1 LTYLTA
7 GAAAPTLTAALGGSS
22 LAGGIAAGALSG
34 AAISGG
40 MAAIQGKDAGQAAL
54 MGGLGGGVAG
64 GLGAYADAP
73 NLLAEMSQKTAT
85 TAGTEAGRELTQ
97 KTLEASANATLNPA
111 TGNIAPPDVSNVY
124 SGLAGQPT
132 VPPGTLPT
140 GIAPTPGYSA
150 TELDAL
156 ARGQGVFAEGSAAL
170 PGSAPNTQSLFDAE
184 AAARGGASRTVGL
197 KPDTF
202 YSGLGSYGKAGVQAL
217 PVLGLLQDEQQ
228 GAGPTDTYQSPL
240 RRISPDFRA
249 YEPPR
254 PNPYYS
260 AQYPR
265 YAAEGGIM
273 QSYQAGGPVE
283 RMSMANTA
291 MNPQGGLY
299 PMGMIDKTQYAT
311 PTQRPVS
318 AEMVDEAPAY
328 ERSNPM
334 LMASGG
340 QVKGYAAGGK
350 TMLPQF
356 QDLSGSQPIQ
366 QSFENPRGTMSP
378 EMQAYYAQDFANQG
392 VKAAANAALMDSSGL
407 LPERGTS
414 PSQIAATQ
422 IAQPTG
428 QSMFPG
434 AASMQSS
441 FGQGAQGYPSFTMGS
456 GGFGGGSGGAFPLE
470 GRYGIVKMNTGGA
483 ARLPKGD
490 AGLYRDAD
498 STTRSQDSFTAAL
511 TRLNAMQKKAN
522 IKGLPALKAVAQ
534 PLGNVESAAK
544 GGVMSSLGGYSDG
557 GRMLKGPGD
566 GMSDS
571 IPASI
576 GNKQPARLADGEFVV
591 PADVVSH
598 LGNGSTDAGAR
609 KLYAMMDKIRKA
621 RTGKKKQAP
630 AVKADRYMP
639 A

>member
-1 LTYLTA
+1 MGLHHTAHYLRSKGRGNDTMLVHMTPSEVKGLQAIALRHGGSLTINPDTGLPEAGFLEQILPIVAAAGLTYLTA

-73 NLLAEMSQKTAT
+73 NLLSEMSQKTAE
-85 TAGTEAGRELTQ
+85 TAGTEAGKEFTKQ
-97 KTLEASANATLNPA
+97 SLEASANATLNPA
-111 TGNIAPPDVSNVY
+111 TGNIAPPASTNA
-124 SGLAGQPT
+124 AGYNISTPN
-132 VPPGTLPT
+132 PSAPGTFINPEIGPIGGTL
-140 GIAPTPGYSA
+140 APTDVVNPYA
-150 TELDAL
+150 TQAGINAAALPEGAARNAALEAL
-156 ARGQGVFAEGSAAL
+156 AKDTGALAEGSANL
-170 PGSAPNTQSLFDAE
+170 TGKGL
-184 AAARGGASRTVGL
+184 AAA
-197 KPDTF
+197 PQPTF
-202 YSGLGSYGKAGVQAL
+202 YSDLGSYGKIGVQSL
-217 PVLGLLQDEQQ
+217 PVLGLLEDEQQ

-283 RMSMANTA
+283 RMSQMNTA

-318 AEMVDEAPAY
+318 AEMIEAAPAY

-334 LMASGG
+334 L
-340 QVKGYAAGGK
+340 
-350 TMLPQF
+350 
-356 QDLSGSQPIQ
+356 
-366 QSFENPRGTMSP
+366 
-378 EMQAYYAQDFANQG
+378 
-392 VKAAANAALMDSSGL
+392 
-407 LPERGTS
+407 
-414 PSQIAATQ
+414 
-422 IAQPTG
+422 
-428 QSMFPG
+428 
-434 AASMQSS
+434 
-441 FGQGAQGYPSFTMGS
+441 
-456 GGFGGGSGGAFPLE
+456 
-470 GRYGIVKMNTGGA
+470 MNTGGA

-490 AGLYRDAD
+490 PGLYRDD
-498 STTRSQDSFTAAL
+498 NPTTRGQDSFTAAL
-511 TRLNAMQKKAN
+511 TRLNERQKKAN
-522 IKGLPALKAVAQ
+522 IKGLPELKAAMQ
-534 PLGNVESAAK
+534 PLGNVESAAR

-576 GNKQPARLADGEFVV
+576 ANKQPARLADGEFVV

-609 KLYAMMDKIRKA
+609 KLYSMMDKIRKA